1 MEELKMESFIRT
13 RLLFIVLFIAPLTTW
28 AADARIMMR
37 VIACESGWRHDAVGD
52 DGLSMGIAQFRKE
65 TFYEFAVM
73 AKKDGT
79 WPKRWRPEWLNPQ
92 QQIFLLEW
100 GLDHGYGKRWT
111 CWRKLIN

>member
-1 MEELKMESFIRT
+1 MRAVILMAAI
-13 RLLFIVLFIAPLTTW
+13 IAPLSGW
-28 AADARIMMR
+28 AADARTMLR

-65 TFYEFAVM
+65 TFYEFSEL
-73 AKKDGT
+73 AKKDGV

-111 CWRKLIN
+111 CWRKIVD